1 MASQLLYLI
10 LALPVI
16 ITLLMFLHRYKH
28 KQTSSSHLP
37 PGPPGLPLIG
47 NLFDIDSSAPHR
59 SLWRLSQVY
68 GTLMSLKLGRT
79 RVLVVSSARMAEE
92 VMKTHDLVFCSRPSL
107 TGSNHLSYDRLD
119 VAFAPYDAYWREI
132 RKICVVHLFNSNRV
146 QSFCP
151 IREGEVNQM
160 IERISR
166 YISYDSKPFN
176 LSESMLSM
184 TSTII
189 CRTAFGKSLEGNYGA
204 DMRSKLDLMLRESGA
219 MFTGF
224 FFSDHFPSL
233 GFLDRFTGMM
243 VRLKKNRKELDDF
256 YQDIIDE
263 HLNPKRA
270 ESAHKDVLDV
280 LLGIM
285 KEGPFKVQLTVD
297 HIKGILMNIFIA
309 GTDTSAAT
317 VVWAMAYLMKNP
329 TTLRKAQE
337 EVRQVIEKKGFVK
350 EEDIERLPYLK
361 AVVKETMR
369 LQPAAPLLLPRES
382 SQDCYLNGYKI
393 PGKTTVYVNAWAI
406 GRDPEAWGENT
417 EEFKPERFMQKSID
431 MKGADFGL
439 IPFGAGRRMCPGIH
453 MGLVTVELSLAN
465 LLYAFDWEM
474 PVGTKR
480 EDLDMEVSPGLTMHK
495 KNALWLG
502 PKKCVCL

>member
-1 MASQLLYLI
+1 MAPQLLYLI
-10 LALPVI
+10 LALPI
-16 ITLLMFLHRYKH
+16 IILLIYLHCKH

-37 PGPPGLPLIG
+37 PGPRSLPLIG

-59 SLWRLSQVY
+59 LLWRLSRVY

-92 VMKTHDLVFCSRPSL
+92 VMKTQDLVFCSRPSL

-119 VAFAPYDAYWREI
+119 VAFSPYDAYWREI
-132 RKICVVHLFNSNRV
+132 RKICVVHLFNLNTV

-151 IREGEVNQM
+151 IREDEVSQM

-166 YISYDSKPFN
+166 SISYDSKHFN
-176 LSESMLSM
+176 LSEAMLSM

-189 CRTAFGKSLEGNYGA
+189 CRTAFGKSLEGNHGA
-204 DMRSKLDLMLRESGA
+204 DLRHKLELMLRESEA
-219 MFTGF
+219 MFTAF
-224 FFSDHFPSL
+224 FFSDHFPFL
-233 GFLDRFTGMM
+233 GFLDRFT
-243 VRLKKNRKELDDF
+243 KNRKELDIF

-263 HLNPKRA
+263 HLDPKRA
-270 ESAHKDVLDV
+270 ESAHNDVLDV

-285 KEGPFKVQLTVD
+285 NEEPYKVQLTVD

-317 VVWAMAYLMKNP
+317 VVWAMTYLIKNP
-329 TTLRKAQE
+329 IALRKAQE
-337 EVRQVIEKKGFVK
+337 EVREAIEKKGFVK
-350 EEDIERLPYLK
+350 EEDIERLPYLS

-369 LQPAAPLLLPRES
+369 LQPPAPLLLPRES
-382 SQDCYLNGYKI
+382 SQDCELGGYKI
-393 PGKTTVYVNAWAI
+393 LAKTTVYVNAWAI
-406 GRDPEAWGENT
+406 GRDPEAWGEST

-431 MKGADFGL
+431 MKGTEFGL

-453 MGLVTVELSLAN
+453 IGLVTVELSLAN
-465 LLYAFDWEM
+465 LLYGFDWEM

-495 KNALWLG
+495 KNALWLV
-502 PKKCVCL
+502 PKKCVCI

>member
-1 MASQLLYLI
+1 MAPQLLYLI
-10 LALPVI
+10 LALPI
-16 ITLLMFLHRYKH
+16 IILLIYLHCKH

-37 PGPPGLPLIG
+37 PGPRSLPLIG

-59 SLWRLSQVY
+59 LLWRLSRVY

-92 VMKTHDLVFCSRPSL
+92 VMKTQDLVFCSRPSL

-119 VAFAPYDAYWREI
+119 VAFSPYDAYWREI
-132 RKICVVHLFNSNRV
+132 RKICVVHLFNLNTV

-151 IREGEVNQM
+151 IREDEVSQM

-166 YISYDSKPFN
+166 SISYDSKHFN
-176 LSESMLSM
+176 LSEAMLSM

-189 CRTAFGKSLEGNYGA
+189 CRTAFGK
-204 DMRSKLDLMLRESGA
+204 R
-219 MFTGF
+219 
-224 FFSDHFPSL
+224 
-233 GFLDRFTGMM
+233 
-243 VRLKKNRKELDDF
+243 ELDIF

-263 HLNPKRA
+263 HLDPKRA
-270 ESAHKDVLDV
+270 ESAHNDVLDV

-285 KEGPFKVQLTVD
+285 NEEPYKVQLTVD

-317 VVWAMAYLMKNP
+317 VVWAMTYLIKNP
-329 TTLRKAQE
+329 IALRKAQE
-337 EVRQVIEKKGFVK
+337 EVREAIEKKGFVK
-350 EEDIERLPYLK
+350 EEDIERLPYLS

-369 LQPAAPLLLPRES
+369 LQPPAPLLLPRES
-382 SQDCYLNGYKI
+382 SQDCELGGYKI
-393 PGKTTVYVNAWAI
+393 LAKTTVYVNAWAI
-406 GRDPEAWGENT
+406 GRDPEAWGEST

-431 MKGADFGL
+431 MKGTEFGL

-453 MGLVTVELSLAN
+453 IGLVTVELSLAN
-465 LLYAFDWEM
+465 LLYGFDWEM

-495 KNALWLG
+495 KNALWLV
-502 PKKCVCL
+502 PKKCVCI